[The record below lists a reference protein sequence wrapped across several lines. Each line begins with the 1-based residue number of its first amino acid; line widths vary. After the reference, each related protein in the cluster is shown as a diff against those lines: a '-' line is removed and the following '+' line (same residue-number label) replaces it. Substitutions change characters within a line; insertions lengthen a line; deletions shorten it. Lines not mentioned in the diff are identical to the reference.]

1 VAKLGQGNR
10 SNAGSIVTLYE
21 WAALA
26 EPSDPGRFL
35 PVASQ
40 TPITNLYVAM
50 LARMAVA
57 VEKLGDSNGQ
67 LSDLGGL
74 A

>member
-1 VAKLGQGNR
+1 
-10 SNAGSIVTLYE
+10 
-21 WAALA
+21 
-26 EPSDPGRFL
+26 
-35 PVASQ
+35 
-40 TPITNLYVAM
+40 M